1 MHNLLEQMGYD
12 ASVVHIFD
20 AQSPASH
27 TFIHVLN
34 PETSKCQTQDPD
46 FKMYWIEVKTG
57 ARIAVVDYAP
67 DNLDKVEPCN
77 DQGCGWDV
85 VVQANKLKGR
95 FDRVTLDDY
104 ARHWTAYW
112 WAWLGSNQR
121 PLGCEPNALPLSYT
135 PHNM

>member
-1 MHNLLEQMGYD
+1 MLFAIRLAEALRCALEQCGD
-12 ASVVHIFD
+12 LQLVK
-20 AQSPASH
+20 
-27 TFIHVLN
+27 T
-34 PETSKCQTQDPD
+34 TGTCQTQDPD
-46 FKMYWIEVKTG
+46 FNMYWIEVKTG

-77 DQGCGWDV
+77 DQGCGRDV

>member
-1 MHNLLEQMGYD
+1 MLKHVTRQRSVPVAMICRARAWLMHDLLEQMGYD

-67 DNLDKVEPCN
+67 VSTRSSAAMTRAAAGMSWCRRTSSR
-77 DQGCGWDV
+77 GV
-85 VVQANKLKGR
+85 
-95 FDRVTLDDY
+95 
-104 ARHWTAYW
+104 
-112 WAWLGSNQR
+112 
-121 PLGCEPNALPLSYT
+121 
-135 PHNM
+135 